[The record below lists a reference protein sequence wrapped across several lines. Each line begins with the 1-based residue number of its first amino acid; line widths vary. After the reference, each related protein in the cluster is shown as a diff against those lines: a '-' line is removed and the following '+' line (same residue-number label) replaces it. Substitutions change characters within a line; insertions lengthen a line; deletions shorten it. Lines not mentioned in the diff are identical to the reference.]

1 MEESTFAVGLT
12 AGENTFRNA
21 KLRDAVLIAYK
32 TFADL
37 AGKGSLFLIT
47 LVAARRLSPW
57 AFGVFALGSTLGW
70 MLGVAT
76 DFGVQ
81 FHLARAV
88 ARAPADAPRLLRA
101 GLGLRFWSGCAGLA
115 VVAGGLVATG
125 AAAPFAAPIA
135 IFALVYTCSGLV
147 EFLNYFYRGLSRSDV
162 ESSLTLWQRG
172 GTLACGLIALAWK
185 PDVTVLAVAMLIPV
199 AVTLVI
205 SLR

>member
-1 MEESTFAVGLT
+1 MPSSTPARHAGESVFAVALT
-12 AGENTFRNA
+12 AGESTFRNA
-21 KLRDAVLIAYK
+21 KLREAALIAYK

-70 MLGVAT
+70 ILCVAT

-88 ARAPADAPRLLRA
+88 ARTPTEAPRLLRA
-101 GLGLRFWSGCAGLA
+101 WLGLRIWSAIAGLA
-115 VVAGGLVATG
+115 MVIAGLASSG
-125 AAAPFAAPIA
+125 AATTFALPIA
-135 IFALVYTCSGLV
+135 IFALVYTCTGLV

-162 ESSLTLWQRG
+162 ESSLILWQRG
-172 GTLACGLIALAWK
+172 GTL
-185 PDVTVLAVAMLIPV
+185 V
-199 AVTLVI
+199 
-205 SLR
+205 